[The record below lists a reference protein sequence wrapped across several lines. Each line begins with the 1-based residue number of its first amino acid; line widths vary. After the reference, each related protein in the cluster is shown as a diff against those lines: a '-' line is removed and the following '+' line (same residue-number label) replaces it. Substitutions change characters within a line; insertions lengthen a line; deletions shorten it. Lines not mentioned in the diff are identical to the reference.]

1 MKTLIRGG
9 TVVTEEGAFSLDLL
23 LEGEKILRMGRN
35 LSTLGAEVVDAK
47 GLLVLP
53 GMIDAHTHMDL
64 PVCGTVTADD
74 FETGTKAAILG
85 GTTCIVDFAT
95 QEKGETLAQGLQN
108 WHHKAEG
115 KSSCDYGFHMAISE
129 WRPDVQMELPEM
141 FREGVTSFKLYLTY
155 SNQVTDRELYDILT
169 ALKPLGG
176 LVGVHCENSGIIDAR
191 AAQLKAQGVTGPE
204 GHPLSRPDD
213 AEAEAIHRLLVIAS
227 LVGIPVVIVHLSTRK
242 GLEEIRQARA
252 RGQKVYVESCPQYL
266 LLDHSRYLEPDFAG
280 AKYICSPPLRQK
292 GDQEALWE
300 ALAREEIDIVS
311 TDHCSFTLAQK
322 DAGRGDFS
330 KIPGGMPG
338 VEERLALL
346 YTYGVAQGRISLPQL
361 VTHLATNPA
370 RLYGLYPRKGVLRP
384 GSDADIVL
392 WDPKASWTM
401 SARTQ
406 HNAAGYTPYEG
417 WQMQGRVKAVYLRGQ
432 KVVEDGEL
440 LLPYA
445 GQYIKRGK
453 GTL

>member
-108 WHHKAEG
+108 WHHKADG

-191 AAQLKAQGVTGPE
+191 AA
-204 GHPLSRPDD
+204 
-213 AEAEAIHRLLVIAS
+213 
-227 LVGIPVVIVHLSTRK
+227 
-242 GLEEIRQARA
+242 
-252 RGQKVYVESCPQYL
+252 
-266 LLDHSRYLEPDFAG
+266 
-280 AKYICSPPLRQK
+280 
-292 GDQEALWE
+292 
-300 ALAREEIDIVS
+300 
-311 TDHCSFTLAQK
+311 
-322 DAGRGDFS
+322 
-330 KIPGGMPG
+330 
-338 VEERLALL
+338 
-346 YTYGVAQGRISLPQL
+346 
-361 VTHLATNPA
+361 
-370 RLYGLYPRKGVLRP
+370 
-384 GSDADIVL
+384 
-392 WDPKASWTM
+392 
-401 SARTQ
+401 
-406 HNAAGYTPYEG
+406 
-417 WQMQGRVKAVYLRGQ
+417 
-432 KVVEDGEL
+432 
-440 LLPYA
+440 
-445 GQYIKRGK
+445 
-453 GTL
+453 